1 MRKIKSTI
9 INGHEIV
16 RNGVLVINE
25 EGVTLDLIP
34 ENKIDFTDFEVFEGY
49 LVPGFVNAHCHL
61 ELSHLKN
68 KVDTHTGLVDFV
80 IAVQQFRNTDLAEV
94 ESAMRLAEN
103 EMIENGIVA
112 VGDISNTSNSFN
124 LKKENNIYYHT
135 FLEALGF
142 TSSRSEAVMT
152 QILQLK
158 SQISDLNLIASISPH
173 APYSVSREL
182 FQKLAAQ
189 QESVYT
195 LHHLESLEE
204 IMFLKEKVGDFLKLY
219 NFFNSNIDEFL
230 PEEKS
235 ATKYWLNNF
244 NIEKLILVH
253 NTFLSDDAYEL
264 ISERIKN
271 VYWCLCPNANLY
283 IENRLPNIPALISKG
298 AKICIGTDS
307 LASNHQ
313 LNILSEIH
321 TIKKHYPEISTEYL
335 LQCASINGAEALGIE
350 KEFGKFHIGKKNRVL
365 RIFEA
370 SNRRK
375 FDLSKI

>member
-142 TSSRSEAVMT
+142 TSSRSETVMT

-158 SQISDLNLIASISPH
+158 SQISELNLIASISPH

-219 NFFNSNIDEFL
+219 DFFNINIDEFN
-230 PEEKS
+230 PSENS
-235 ATKYWLNNF
+235 ATLYWLNNF
-244 NIEKLILVH
+244 NVEKLILVH

-264 ISERIKN
+264 ISEKIKN
-271 VYWCLCPNANLY
+271 VFWCLCPNANMY
-283 IENRLPNIPALISKG
+283 IENRLPNIPSLIKKG

-313 LNILSEIH
+313 LNILSELQ
-321 TIKKHYPEISTEYL
+321 TIKKHYPEIPSEYL

-350 KEFGKFHIGKKNRVL
+350 KEFGKFHVGKRNAVL
-365 RIFEA
+365 QIKLF
-370 SNRRK
+370 
-375 FDLSKI
+375 